1 MILLTAC
8 GSRLCGA
15 PLRTMLR
22 IAEDA
27 LRRVRDTR
35 VVKTW
40 FYTALEARSIASN
53 SDSLMRQLSAARLAL
68 A

>member
-1 MILLTAC
+1 MILLIARR
-8 GSRLCGA
+8 SRLCGA
-15 PLRTMLR
+15 PL
-22 IAEDA
+22 A

>member
-1 MILLTAC
+1 MILLVAR

-15 PLRTMLR
+15 PL
-22 IAEDA
+22 A